1 MTVRIVTDSTA
12 DIPLDQAKANGITIV
27 PLTVFFGEEAYLDG
41 VELDSDHFYA
51 KLQASKDLPRTSQP
65 SPAAFQEA
73 YIRLINEGADAI
85 LSVHLSSKLSGT
97 YQSACTAWDTLPDTV
112 KKVPIEIIDSL
123 NISIAM
129 SRATIRAA
137 QEAREGVDL
146 PEIKAHLLDE
156 LARTRIL
163 CVLDTLEY
171 VRRGGRIGGARAL
184 LGNMLSVKPIIS
196 LKDGEVIAVEQ
207 PRTRSKA
214 YARVAELL
222 REMGKIEHVSI
233 AETTEGYAQQLAKE
247 IKTVYSGDLS
257 FYKLGAV
264 LGTHTGPGTA
274 AIAAVLTGKNDP
286 LRSELLGRE

>member
-12 DIPLDQAKANGITIV
+12 DIPLDQAKASDITIV
-27 PLTVFFGEEAYLDG
+27 PLTVFFGDEAYLDG
-41 VELDSDHFYA
+41 VDLDSERFYA

-65 SPAAFQEA
+65 APAAFQEA
-73 YIRLINEGADAI
+73 YKHLIKEGADAI

-97 YQSACTAWDTLPDTV
+97 YQSACTARDTLPDTI
-112 KKVPIEIIDSL
+112 KKIPIEVIDSL

-129 SRATIRAA
+129 SRAIIRAA
-137 QEAREGVDL
+137 QEAREGGSL
-146 PEIKAHLLDE
+146 PEIKAHLFDE

-171 VRRGGRIGGARAL
+171 VRRGGRIGGARAF

-196 LKDGEVIAVEQ
+196 LKDGEVVAVEQ

-214 YARVAELL
+214 YARVAEMVQ
-222 REMGKIEHVSI
+222 EMGEIECISI
-233 AETTEGYAQQLAKE
+233 AGTTEGYAQQLEKE
-247 IKTVYSGDLS
+247 IKTVYSGDLPV
-257 FYKLGAV
+257 YKLGAV

-274 AIAAVLTGKNDP
+274 AIAAVLTRRD
-286 LRSELLGRE
+286 